1 MTDGL
6 SVVHEIVNGNSFI
19 IQQTPDLEKKTKTKM
34 TIAGTLVSS

>member
-19 IQQTPDLEKKTKTKM
+19 IQQTPDLEKKQNKDDHSWN
-34 TIAGTLVSS
+34 IGV

>member
-19 IQQTPDLEKKTKTKM
+19 IQQTPDLEKNKNKDDHSWN
-34 TIAGTLVSS
+34 IGV

>member
-19 IQQTPDLEKKTKTKM
+19 IQQTPDLEKTKTKM